1 MIMSSSTYLLKTYIY
16 TWNSQVQR
24 CSCTFIKYFPKSLSQ
39 FIFLSAMYENTHFFS
54 ILLFTLG
61 IFNYLRAENGNL
73 VLFALKKKLLQIIN
87 ILVNL
92 KKKKTFVHILSLFS
106 YWCSFFLLICRS
118 PLYMMPLL
126 YTINIFFPE
135 LLLVFE
141 PFLILPYN

>member
-1 MIMSSSTYLLKTYIY
+1 MIMYSSTYLLKTYIY

-87 ILVNL
+87 TWLTL
-92 KKKKTFVHILSLFS
+92 KKKNICP
-106 YWCSFFLLICRS
+106 YSFLI
-118 PLYMMPLL
+118 
-126 YTINIFFPE
+126 F
-135 LLLVFE
+135 LLVFIFLTDLQK
-141 PFLILPYN
+141 PFVYDASAIHYKHFFP